1 MASTASTPP
10 SGLPRDLHASASESL
25 VQHFQDLTLDDRVS
39 ELRAELGEQL
49 KAIYHDDRHTEFARQ
64 THFIWGGR
72 RGLMFTLESTWPR
85 VPHSSKLAD
94 FCNKPTMFYWAHSAQ
109 DCDRTPLLIFG
120 CIYKEWFRHHH
131 PSIELGHFFANPIRI
146 TSTGPTTI
154 SGILEAHRSLC
165 DQISLLLGKIE
176 RGEVGKPYMSV
187 WPNTQKFKLLPL
199 CRAIIVILDKLSP
212 DEEVDPDGLIRLDED
227 MQRESVILV
236 LTGDDSGLST
246 SVTFESLRAQSLPLA
261 RPDYI
266 ASNDGIDAIRVSLAS
281 AVGFIA
287 DLELKEEAAH
297 HGTGASTVDGS
308 ICPPAI
314 HNGPNIVGAV
324 EWANEIIKEAVEKGK
339 ENVYETRKALDMI
352 QAAQR
357 GEDPFG
363 PDLPPGDGRW
373 I

>member
-1 MASTASTPP
+1 MASPASPPP
-10 SGLPRDLHASASESL
+10 SGLPRDPHASATESL
-25 VQHFQDLTLDDRVS
+25 VQRFQDLTLDDRVS
-39 ELRAELGEQL
+39 ELRAELGEHL
-49 KAIYHDDRHTEFARQ
+49 KAMYHDDRRTEFARQ

-72 RGLMFTLESTWPR
+72 RGFMFALESTGPR
-85 VPHSSKLAD
+85 IPHPSKLAD
-94 FCNKPTMFYWAHSAQ
+94 FCNKPTMLYWAHSAQ
-109 DCDRTPLLIFG
+109 DCDHTPLLIFG

-131 PSIELGHFFANPIRI
+131 PSIEFGHFFANPIRI

-154 SGILEAHRSLC
+154 SGILRAHRSLC

-187 WPNTQKFKLLPL
+187 WPNTRKFKLLPV
-199 CRAIIVILDKLSP
+199 CRAIIVILDELSP
-212 DEEVDPDGLIRLDED
+212 AKEVDPDGLIRLDEV
-227 MQRESVILV
+227 MQRESVVLV

-261 RPDYI
+261 RTDHI

-281 AVGFIA
+281 AVRFIA
-287 DLELKEEAAH
+287 DLELKEEAAYP
-297 HGTGASTVDGS
+297 GTGARTLDRS
-308 ICPPAI
+308 ICPSAI
-314 HNGPNIVGAV
+314 YNGPKTLSAD
-324 EWANEIIKEAVEKGK
+324 EWANEIINQAVEKGK
-339 ENVYETRKALDMI
+339 ENVYETRRALRMI